1 MESRLYAIFFP
12 TKIQSF
18 VKPALDI
25 LREVSTSISWLGFN
39 LFFDEINIL
48 GKVYNIKSVWI
59 RDVTVGHKRD
69 SDIKALVFILD
80 MVDDLAKSVLRAL
93 NPL

>member
-25 LREVSTSISWLGFN
+25 LRKVSTSTSWLGLN
-39 LFFDEINIL
+39 IFFDEINIF
-48 GKVYNIKSVWI
+48 GKVRDIESVWI
-59 RDVTVGHKRD
+59 RNVTVGHKRD

-80 MVDDLAKSVLRAL
+80 MVDDLAKGVLRAL
-93 NPL
+93 NP